1 MILSVC
7 GKGGSGK
14 STITALM
21 AKELTRRGKR
31 VLVIDSDESN
41 FGLHQ
46 QLGMDLP
53 KEFTGYFGGKD
64 KAFKIFM
71 PGELLGS
78 FGLGKL
84 AKKFFTEDMTFDEI
98 PAEFVE
104 KKDNILLLSGGKIH
118 DANEGCA
125 CPINGI
131 VSQFVSH
138 LKLGKDDIVLLD
150 MEAGVEHFGRG
161 TDNTTDAVLMV
172 IDPSYESL
180 KLSSKISEICDQIHR
195 PIYYVL
201 NKVSGKSEDAMK
213 EKIDRKDH
221 IVGVFPAKDDVQT
234 KGLMGEELTGEY
246 EEISRLIDKLF
257 S

>member
-1 MILSVC
+1 MNTIIRTTDSENVNMEVVNEA
-7 GKGGSGK
+7 GAVIKRGG
-14 STITALM
+14 
-21 AKELTRRGKR
+21 
-31 VLVIDSDESN
+31 LVAFPTETVY
-41 FGLHQ
+41 GLGAN
-46 QLGMDLP
+46 GMDEQAAAKIYAAKGRPSDNPLIVHVADP
-53 KEFTGYFGGKD
+53 SDAE
-64 KAFKIFM
+64 AFAVTNDTYYKLAEHFM
-71 PGELLGS
+71 PGPLTVIL
-78 FGLGKL
+78 
-84 AKKFFTEDMTFDEI
+84 
-98 PAEFVE
+98 E